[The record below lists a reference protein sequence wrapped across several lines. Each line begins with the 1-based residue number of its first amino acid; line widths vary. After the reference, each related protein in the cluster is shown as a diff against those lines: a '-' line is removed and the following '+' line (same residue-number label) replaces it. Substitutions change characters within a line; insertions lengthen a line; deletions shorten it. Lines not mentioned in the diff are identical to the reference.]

1 MGVERA
7 VAEDAAILSAIGIV
21 TAFAVLLLMLV
32 ITLVARWVSLKVTV
46 GAAEPTE
53 GPGSPDPGDETQ
65 ARDRALAAALAVT
78 ALLAARPASAGSEAE
93 PG

>member
-7 VAEDAAILSAIGIV
+7 VAEDAAILTAIGIV

-46 GAAEPTE
+46 GVAEPTE
-53 GPGSPDPGDETQ
+53 APDSPDPGDETQ

-78 ALLAARPASAGSEAE
+78 ALLAARPASTGPEGE